1 VQPSE
6 MVSFTLKP
14 EELAGLP
21 AAADP
26 TLEVSIA

>member
-14 EELAGLP
+14 SELSGLP
-21 AAADP
+21 ARADQ